1 MKKILLLVLGFVV
14 FGSAVAFAQNE
25 NSIGLTNTQTD
36 TNIAT
41 TTSMPPMTNT
51 TGIACVKEAVVARE
65 AAIGTSFSTFSA
77 SMSTALST
85 RATALANAWSLTD
98 STARRTARNTAWTEY
113 KNSSRAAKSVF
124 KTSKKAAWKTFN
136 DASKACKTAV
146 VEYEANDNL
155 SI

>member
-1 MKKILLLVLGFVV
+1 MKKILLLVLGFAVL
-14 FGSAVAFAQNE
+14 GSGIAFAQNNNGAVTTSE
-25 NSIGLTNTQTD
+25 NS
-36 TNIAT
+36 AT
-41 TTSMPPMTNT
+41 TTSMPPMAN
-51 TGIACVKEAVVARE
+51 TGIACVKDAVVARE

-77 SMSTALST
+77 SISTALSA

-98 STARRTARNTAWTEY
+98 GTARRTARNAAWTEY
-113 KNSSRAAKSVF
+113 KNASKAAKATF
-124 KTSKKAAWKTFN
+124 KTSKKAAWKIFN